1 MAGKHHAGHDAGPVI
16 FVVDDEPMLLD
27 LAEMLLERE
36 GFGVRVFQ
44 VPRQALVEYAA
55 AQPPP
60 GLVITDYAMPGMNG
74 LDVIRECLK
83 LNPRQKTLLVSGTV
97 DESVYANSDVKP
109 NHFLAKPYDPVEL
122 VAMVRA
128 LTGNG

>member
-1 MAGKHHAGHDAGPVI
+1 MI

-27 LAEMLLERE
+27 LAEMVLEPE
-36 GFGVRVFQ
+36 GFGVRSFQ
-44 VPRQALVEYAA
+44 DPRRALAEYAA

-60 GLVITDYAMPGMNG
+60 SLVITDYAMPGMNG

-97 DESVYANSDVKP
+97 DESVYANTDIKP
-109 NHFLAKPYDPVEL
+109 DHFLAKPYNPDEL
-122 VAMVRA
+122 VATVRA
-128 LTGNG
+128 LTGKG